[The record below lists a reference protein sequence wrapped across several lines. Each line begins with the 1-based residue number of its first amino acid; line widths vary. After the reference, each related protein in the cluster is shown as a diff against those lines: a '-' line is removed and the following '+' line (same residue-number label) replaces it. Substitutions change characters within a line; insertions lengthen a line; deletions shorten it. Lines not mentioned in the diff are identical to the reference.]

1 MELEGPEYVADNESV
16 WKMLKPLVVDGP
28 MWTHVRAWDKTYLGH
43 DAWLAL
49 VSQME
54 GSLAVMLQR
63 NMAYA
68 ALRMLRY
75 TGQAKF
81 PFEEFVRHH
90 KEAHVILMDEG
101 EPVPETKKVTDSLA
115 GVQDSRLA
123 SAITHSDGDT
133 WRSWKVSRKLS
144 SI

>member
-1 MELEGPEYVADNESV
+1 
-16 WKMLKPLVVDGP
+16 MLKPLVVDGP
-28 MWTHVRAWDKTYLGH
+28 MWTHVRAWDKTYLSR

-54 GSLAVMLQR
+54 GNSAVASRR
-63 NMAYA
+63 NAAYA
-68 ALRMLRY
+68 APWTLRY

-101 EPVPETKKVTDSLA
+101 EPVLETKKVTDL
-115 GVQDSRLA
+115 L
-123 SAITHSDGDT
+123 TC
-133 WRSWKVSRKLS
+133 
-144 SI
+144 

>member
-1 MELEGPEYVADNESV
+1 MELEGPEYVADNERV

-28 MWTHVRAWDKTYLGH
+28 VWTHIHAWDKMYLSC

-49 VSQME
+49 VSQMK
-54 GSLAVMLQR
+54 GNSAVASRR
-63 NMAYA
+63 NAAYA

-75 TGQAKF
+75 TGQTKF

-101 EPVPETKKVTDSLA
+101 EPVPETK
-115 GVQDSRLA
+115 
-123 SAITHSDGDT
+123 
-133 WRSWKVSRKLS
+133 
-144 SI
+144 